1 MKNLLELLWST
12 FPTLGF
18 SGDLIWKAPTN
29 FVPAVAVKRGE
40 LVLFGMIGRKGYV
53 GGIFKHIYNFN
64 R

>member
-1 MKNLLELLWST
+1 LVL
-12 FPTLGF
+12 F
-18 SGDLIWKAPTN
+18 SDTRFLGDLIQKAPTN

-53 GGIFKHIYNFN
+53 GGIFKHKYNFN